1 MKAMPGVASLA
12 AVGAGAGFLVA
23 GREVLRQGYLAEGLW
38 RTSLWVSSRGAY
50 RGLVAG
56 LAGGAAIL
64 LLLSLWFLLLAAE
77 SRRRGTAPSTSP
89 VPSTRPPWALRFTIY
104 LVALTAIA
112 LVLAP
117 TNPGYKFG
125 ATYLDL
131 NIALFSF
138 LWIAS
143 SGLAAGIA
151 FRSAEEPSSDQR
163 PSLERLMAVAIAC
176 IVVFLHIWAGAKTWP
191 ILAALTVAASLLS
204 VAAYCGLEWASRF
217 LGGRATRPPATALR
231 GRIGRALTASV
242 LVLACGLCLAGMLSA
257 RAARAE
263 ARGRARNIILIGI
276 DTLRADRA
284 TLLSPDE
291 YARDLTPN
299 LRNLLASRATV
310 YSRAISQAPWT
321 LPAFASIFTGL
332 YPAEHG
338 AEYRGSMLAPRQL
351 TVAEIL
357 REAGFRTLGVSSGCY
372 VTTAAGLSQGFET
385 FDESQALGQRAI
397 TSEEVT
403 TRAIGLLRKHSD
415 QPFFLFV
422 HYFEP
427 HWIYYDH
434 EEYPYADGYDG
445 WLREPARQINQE
457 DFREFIGA
465 LKPGFSKRWIAPED
479 LAFLNDLYDEDVAF
493 MDSEMG
499 RFLRFLDEAG
509 LWENTLVIAVSDHGE
524 EFLEHRNIGHQTTL
538 YEELV
543 HVPLAVADPF
553 APGARVDART
563 VETRRLFRTMLDF
576 LEVSPPQGRVFAPSL
591 ASEAD
596 ARARSSN
603 HTLAFGADGRIF
615 RESKNVWWTSIQD
628 GRWKL
633 IKEHL
638 RGRSVLFDLENDP
651 GETRN
656 CRDENP
662 DWGRRLEGELD
673 RLDSEVRGRAPRTRV
688 PEASEEQKR
697 RLKSLGYL

>member
-1 MKAMPGVASLA
+1 MRALRGVASLA
-12 AVGAGAGFLVA
+12 AVGAAAGFLVA

-56 LAGGAAIL
+56 IGGGAAIL
-64 LLLSLWFLLLAAE
+64 VLLSLWSLLLAAE
-77 SRRRGTAPSTSP
+77 SRRRGTAPSASSF
-89 VPSTRPPWALRFTIY
+89 PSTRRPWALRFIVY

-125 ATYLDL
+125 LTYLDL
-131 NIALFSF
+131 NIALFSL

-143 SGLAAGIA
+143 SSLAAGIA
-151 FRSAEEPSSDQR
+151 FRSAEEDSWDQQL
-163 PSLERLMAVAIAC
+163 SLERLVAVAITC
-176 IVVFLHIWAGAKTWP
+176 IVIFLHVWARAKTWQ
-191 ILAALTVAASLLS
+191 ILAALTVATSLLS
-204 VAAYCGLEWASRF
+204 VAAYYCLGCASRF
-217 LGGRATRPPATALR
+217 LGGHATRPPATALR
-231 GRIGRALTASV
+231 GRIGRGLTVSV
-242 LVLACGLCLAGMLSA
+242 LVLACGLCLAGLLSA
-257 RAARAE
+257 RAARAQAE
-263 ARGRARNIILIGI
+263 GRARNIILIGI

-284 TLLSPDE
+284 TLLSPNE
-291 YARDLTPN
+291 YPRDLTPN
-299 LRNLLASRATV
+299 IRNLLASRGTV

-321 LPAFASIFTGL
+321 LPAFASILTGL

-338 AEYRGSMLAPRQL
+338 AEYRGSTLAPCQL
-351 TVAEIL
+351 TIAEIL
-357 REAGFRTLGVSSGCY
+357 RDAGFRTLGVSSGCY
-372 VTTAAGLSQGFET
+372 VTTAAGLTQGFEV
-385 FDESQALGQRAI
+385 FDESQALGQRTI

-403 TRAIGLLRKHSD
+403 TRAIGLLQKYSH

-427 HWIYYDH
+427 HWVYYDH
-434 EEYPYADGYDG
+434 EEHPYADGYDG
-445 WLREPARQINQE
+445 WLREPARQLNQE

-465 LKPGFSKRWIAPED
+465 LKPGFSKRSIATED

-493 MDSEMG
+493 MDSEIG
-499 RFLRFLDEAG
+499 RLLRFLDETG

-524 EFLEHRNIGHQTTL
+524 EFLEHRNLGHQTSL

-543 HVPLAVADPF
+543 HVPLAVAEPF
-553 APGARVDART
+553 APGARVDARC

-576 LEVSPPQGRVFAPSL
+576 LEVSPPQDRVFAPSL

-603 HTLAFGADGRIF
+603 YTLAWGADGRIF
-615 RESKNVWWTSIQD
+615 QESKEIWWTSVQD

-651 GETRN
+651 GETRD
-656 CRDENP
+656 CWGENL
-662 DWGRRLEGELD
+662 DLGRRLERELD
-673 RLDSEVRGRAPRTRV
+673 RLDNEVRGRAPRARV
-688 PEASEEQKR
+688 PKASEEQQR

>member
-1 MKAMPGVASLA
+1 MRAVRGIASLA

-56 LAGGAAIL
+56 VAGGAAIFV
-64 LLLSLWFLLLAAE
+64 LLSLWFLLLAAE
-77 SRRRGTAPSTSP
+77 SRRRGTAPSTSS
-89 VPSTRPPWALRFTIY
+89 VPYTRPPWALRFTIY

-125 ATYLDL
+125 LTYLDV
-131 NIALFSF
+131 NIAVFSF

-151 FRSAEEPSSDQR
+151 FRSAEEDSSDQQL
-163 PSLERLMAVAIAC
+163 SLERLVGVAIAC
-176 IVVFLHIWAGAKTWP
+176 IIIFLHIWARAKTWQ
-191 ILAALTVAASLLS
+191 ILASLTVAASLLS
-204 VAAYCGLEWASRF
+204 VAAYYCLECASRF
-217 LGGRATRPPATALR
+217 LGGHATRPPATALR
-231 GRIGRALTASV
+231 GRIGRALAAAV
-242 LVLACGLCLAGMLSA
+242 LVLACGLCLAGWLSA
-257 RAARAE
+257 RAARAQ

-284 TLLSPDE
+284 ALLSPND
-291 YARDLTPN
+291 YPRDLMPN
-299 LRNLLASRATV
+299 LRDLLASRATI

-338 AEYRGSMLAPRQL
+338 AEYRGSTLAPYQL

-385 FDESQALGQRAI
+385 FDESQALGQRTI

-403 TRAIGLLRKHSD
+403 TRAIGLLGKYSG
-415 QPFFLFV
+415 QPFFMFV

-427 HWIYYDH
+427 HWVYYDH
-434 EEYPYADGYDG
+434 EEHPYADGYDG
-445 WLREPARQINQE
+445 WLREPARQLNQE
-457 DFREFIGA
+457 DFREFVGA
-465 LKPGFSKRWIAPED
+465 LKPGFSKRSISTED

-524 EFLEHRNIGHQTTL
+524 EFLEHRNIGHQTSL

-553 APGARVDART
+553 APGARVDARS

-576 LEVSPPQGRVFAPSL
+576 LEVSPPQGRAFAPSL

-596 ARARSSN
+596 ARARTSN
-603 HTLAFGADGRIF
+603 HTLAWGADGRIF
-615 RESKNVWWTSIQD
+615 QESKDVWWTSLQD
-628 GRWKL
+628 DRWKL

-638 RGRSVLFDLENDP
+638 RGRSMLFDLENDP

-656 CRDENP
+656 CQAENP
-662 DWGRRLEGELD
+662 DCGRRLERELD
-673 RLDSEVRGRAPRTRV
+673 RLDSEVRGRAPKARV
-688 PEASEEQKR
+688 PEASEEQQR